1 MVQDEVVVVAGR
13 LEAGF
18 LVSRAHRSLLRE
30 VERRAFHAL
39 DLAGRNQAVVH
50 RRVLVGV
57 EPQFVSE
64 DVAGAGQVEIA
75 VIREVDWSGFVGSR
89 FIVDAQFIPVRERVK
104 DRQRQIAGIAFLTIK
119 TEAAHFDSD

>member
-1 MVQDEVVVVAGR
+1 MVVAWR

-18 LVSRAHRSLLRE
+18 LVSRAHRGLFRE
-30 VERRAFHAL
+30 VEGCAFHAL

-50 RRVLVGV
+50 RRVVVRV

-64 DVAGAGQVEIA
+64 DVAGAGQVKIA
-75 VIREVDWSGFVGSR
+75 VIREVDRRGFVGR
-89 FIVDAQFIPVRERVK
+89 GLIVDAQFIPVRERVN
-104 DRQRQIAGIAFLTIK
+104 DRQRQIAGIAFLTIG